1 MHIVGTYL
9 IYKKKFEFQVLLTPR
24 CMCDEKS
31 LVEHKREGNVVA
43 KVIETSRIT
52 THK

>member
-1 MHIVGTYL
+1 
-9 IYKKKFEFQVLLTPR
+9 
-24 CMCDEKS
+24 MCDEKS